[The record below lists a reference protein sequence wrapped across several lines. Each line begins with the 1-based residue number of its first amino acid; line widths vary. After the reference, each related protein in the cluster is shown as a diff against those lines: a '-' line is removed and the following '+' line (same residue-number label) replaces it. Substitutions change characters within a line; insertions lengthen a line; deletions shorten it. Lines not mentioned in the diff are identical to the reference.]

1 MNSRGG
7 FVIVI
12 YYYGLGNT
20 QRLLKT
26 AKQKATG
33 IWLSSRFICKGNLKT
48 QSSKLLHQM
57 TQIVYR
63 LLNSTDRERYR
74 RVRLECLTNYPD
86 YFGDSYE
93 EEINADPSKFE
104 KTFLLGSDH
113 SFLYG
118 AFSQGILIGISG
130 FIHQKRIKTGHRGDL
145 VQVYVDPS
153 FSGQGIGSRLIEL
166 TIAKAFDNIFINQ
179 ILLSVVRSNDRA
191 IKLYKEFGFV
201 KYGVVENYFKVANR
215 SWAQVFMALTRQNYI
230 TNTIFKEWQR
240 ETG

>member
-1 MNSRGG
+1 M
-7 FVIVI
+7 
-12 YYYGLGNT
+12 
-20 QRLLKT
+20 KA

-33 IWLSSRFICKGNLKT
+33 IHLRSRFICKRNLKT

-57 TQIVYR
+57 TRIIYR

-74 RVRLECLTNYPD
+74 RVRLECLANYPD

-93 EEINADPSKFE
+93 EEINGDPSKFE
-104 KTFLLGSDH
+104 KTFLLGDDH

-130 FIHQKRIKTGHRGDL
+130 FIHQKRIKAGHRGDL

-179 ILLSVVRSNDRA
+179 VLLSVVRSNDRA
-191 IKLYKEFGFV
+191 IKLYQKFGFV
-201 KYGVVENYFKVANR
+201 KYGVVENYFRMANR
-215 SWAQVFMALTRQNYI
+215 SWAQVFTALTKQNYI
-230 TNTIFKEWQR
+230 TNIIFKEWQR
-240 ETG
+240 EAG

>member
-1 MNSRGG
+1 MNSRCG

-20 QRLLKT
+20 NILT
-26 AKQKATG
+26 E
-33 IWLSSRFICKGNLKT
+33 
-48 QSSKLLHQM
+48 M

-93 EEINADPSKFE
+93 EEINGDPSKFE
-104 KTFLLGSDH
+104 KTFLLGDDH

-130 FIHQKRIKTGHRGDL
+130 FIHQKRIKAGHRGDL

-179 ILLSVVRSNDRA
+179 VLLSVVRSNDRA
-191 IKLYKEFGFV
+191 IKLYQKFGFV
-201 KYGVVENYFKVANR
+201 KYGVVENYFKMVNR
-215 SWAQVFMALTRQNYI
+215 SWTQVFMALTKQNYI
-230 TNTIFKEWQR
+230 TNIIFKEWQR
-240 ETG
+240 EAG